1 MPKCIVILLDGT
13 WNDSEADG
21 NDTNIVRIRELISE
35 SLDPISPT
43 AAGTRRTFTY
53 ADRNGA
59 PQSIE
64 TSVYYDR
71 GVGTG
76 GLLDRPL
83 GGAFGVGLERNVRRA
98 YRYLAHNYEPGDHVF
113 VLGFSRGAYTARSLV
128 GLIAVAGLLKRENS
142 SRINESKVWHYYRAN
157 RSDHFSSVS
166 SELAH
171 LIHEPDATRI
181 EGIAVFDTVGALGIP
196 IRRAWRE
203 NRDLF
208 EFHDVDLSGISKLNL
223 QALAIDEHRLT
234 FSAAVWRAPKFS
246 VINSITEQ
254 VWFSGSHSDIGGGNH
269 NTLEWAANAPV
280 RNPDDITLDW
290 MIKRLKHHCRYFPI
304 TVGKRFAPIPSG
316 GVRIHSISESRS
328 RIYKLW
334 RIAWR
339 SIANTSY
346 RFPRFSR
353 QIYVGQD
360 RHAKTIQEMVHISA
374 LVTWGDTNLRAGK
387 QYCPRNLKLALIL
400 TDHTYRGRTSQKLVT
415 QDPVR
420 IVDWDGHPLDPH
432 EISHLA
438 KARRLLDRIFAVGPF
453 SPVK

>member
-142 SRINESKVWHYYRAN
+142 SRINELRCGTTIAQIEAIISAPCPAN
-157 RSDHFSSVS
+157 S
-166 SELAH
+166 
-171 LIHEPDATRI
+171 LISYMSQTQR
-181 EGIAVFDTVGALGIP
+181 
-196 IRRAWRE
+196 
-203 NRDLF
+203 
-208 EFHDVDLSGISKLNL
+208 
-223 QALAIDEHRLT
+223 
-234 FSAAVWRAPKFS
+234 
-246 VINSITEQ
+246 
-254 VWFSGSHSDIGGGNH
+254 
-269 NTLEWAANAPV
+269 
-280 RNPDDITLDW
+280 
-290 MIKRLKHHCRYFPI
+290 
-304 TVGKRFAPIPSG
+304 
-316 GVRIHSISESRS
+316 ESRALLFLT
-328 RIYKLW
+328 RW
-334 RIAWR
+334 A
-339 SIANTSY
+339 
-346 RFPRFSR
+346 
-353 QIYVGQD
+353 
-360 RHAKTIQEMVHISA
+360 HSA
-374 LVTWGDTNLRAGK
+374 F
-387 QYCPRNLKLALIL
+387 Q
-400 TDHTYRGRTSQKLVT
+400 
-415 QDPVR
+415 
-420 IVDWDGHPLDPH
+420 
-432 EISHLA
+432 
-438 KARRLLDRIFAVGPF
+438 
-453 SPVK
+453 